1 MSYKSNVS
9 IALRKQDFDKYV
21 EMVKCSPHKDLSDLF
36 ESADIS
42 LSEDG
47 NYVAMRFTGVEWD
60 VTRPAVYSTMCFL
73 SAGVCDKPYAFVR
86 IGEDDYDMTVVHH
99 TDFVEDGKTCRD
111 DNFNNFLKVQR
122 DVETGMGRTKYL
134 YADEL
139 LKSKEERERQE
150 NEYDVLR

>member
-1 MSYKSNVS
+1 MSCKSNVS

-21 EMVKCSPHKDLSDLF
+21 EIVKCFHHEDLL

-47 NYVAMRFTGVEWD
+47 NYVAIRFTGVEWD
-60 VTRPAVYSTMCFL
+60 VSHPAVYSTMCFL
-73 SAGVCDKPYAFVR
+73 SAGECDKPYAFVR
-86 IGEDDYDMTVVHH
+86 IGEDDFDMTVVHH
-99 TDFVEDGKTCRD
+99 ADFVEDGKACRD